1 MTSVTLE
8 NPWVNVGWTL
18 TAVGDR
24 YSLPQNLDMNLIDG
38 YVEQQIT
45 LNRSFAVGKCNLRL
59 QAEVVNLGNVTYDV
73 IRYYPMPGRS
83 YRASLRIT
91 Y

>member
-1 MTSVTLE
+1 M
-8 NPWVNVGWTL
+8 NFGWTL

-24 YSLPQNLDMNLIDG
+24 YALAQNMPENLIPG
-38 YVEQQIT
+38 YTEQQLSANQT
-45 LNRSFAVGKCNLRL
+45 FQLGKCALRL
-59 QAEVVNLGNVTYDV
+59 QAEIVNLCDKTYDV

-83 YRASLRIT
+83 FRASVQVT